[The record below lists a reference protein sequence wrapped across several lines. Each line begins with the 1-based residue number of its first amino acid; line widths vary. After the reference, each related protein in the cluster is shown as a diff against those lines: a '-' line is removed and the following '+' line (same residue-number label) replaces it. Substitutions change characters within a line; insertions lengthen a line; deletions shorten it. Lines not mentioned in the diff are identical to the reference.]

1 VQKFYIT
8 LTTDK
13 TIDDDGRM
21 VMDEFFIHYST
32 NDIIYKSFMLV
43 LYLYIKFKI
52 ISTRIKKKFEKT
64 NRYPT
69 TSCSGYNYG
78 R

>member
-1 VQKFYIT
+1 MCTTIPHAVQKFYII

-13 TIDDDGRM
+13 TIDDDVRM
-21 VMDEFFIHYST
+21 VMDEFFYSYST

-52 ISTRIKKKFEKT
+52 ISTRIKKKL
-64 NRYPT
+64 
-69 TSCSGYNYG
+69 
-78 R
+78 